1 MLDDIKKIYRAKY
14 GSELEDDLEENVQK
28 QYRAVVRT
36 TCLFTKLESLA
47 WYGAVVRSVSMR
59 LLPPIFTESAVL
71 SVCCRLLC
79 HQPPREWSVDLNIPN

>member
-36 TCLFTKLESLA
+36 TCLFTRLESLA
-47 WYGAVVRSVSMR
+47 CYRAVAR
-59 LLPPIFTESAVL
+59 IA
-71 SVCCRLLC
+71 
-79 HQPPREWSVDLNIPN
+79 